1 MSVKAQLGL
10 QSWKIVSNIDV
21 CAFSPGNLTFAAVA
35 AGKHSFARLF
45 IFALTLERG
54 VCTEQ
59 VKGRQSESNKLQ
71 P

>member
-1 MSVKAQLGL
+1 MLA
-10 QSWKIVSNIDV
+10 I
-21 CAFSPGNLTFAAVA
+21 VA
-35 AGKHSFARLF
+35 AGKHSFVRLF
-45 IFALTLERG
+45 IFALTLELG

>member
-1 MSVKAQLGL
+1 MYVH
-10 QSWKIVSNIDV
+10 VP
-21 CAFSPGNLTFAAVA
+21 PGNLTFAAVA

-59 VKGRQSESNKLQ
+59 VKGRQSDVDNKLQ